1 MEINVVQHQICKN
14 VFLLEIRFCVSF
26 SCWREG
32 MFVIIFIFPFII
44 IIVIIVIIIIIFIL
58 PAILI
63 KWESMRQLWGD
74 GIGANLSP
82 GSRRR
87 QIL

>member
-26 SCWREG
+26 SCWGEG
-32 MFVIIFIFPFII
+32 MFVIIFIFPF
-44 IIVIIVIIIIIFIL
+44 IVIIIIIFIL